1 VRWVRE
7 PMETMPL
14 GSRIV
19 EVVPLVRS
27 RTVSVVSL
35 VVVA

>member
-7 PMETMPL
+7 PMEAIPL

-19 EVVPLVRS
+19 KVVPLVRS

-35 VVVA
+35 VVAA